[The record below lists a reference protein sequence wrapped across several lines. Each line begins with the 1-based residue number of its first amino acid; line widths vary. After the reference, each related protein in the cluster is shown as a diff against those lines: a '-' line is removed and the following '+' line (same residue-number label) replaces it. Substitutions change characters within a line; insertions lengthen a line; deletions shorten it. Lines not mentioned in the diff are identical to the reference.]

1 MGRICKKLIGIV
13 AFLLPVAISAQG
25 GEVNDTVASVPAARM
40 MASQTSQRPVD
51 GVLLQGVVTDRDI
64 VTRCLA
70 ADRSPQKT
78 KVADVMTAQVLS
90 VSPDMEVSA
99 AAHLMGRQQVRRLP
113 VVENGKVCGMV
124 SLGDLAGHEESVI
137 DAGDALSDISSNL
150 SMRD

>member
-1 MGRICKKLIGIV
+1 MKIREVMTSPAIRVSPVEGVNVAARTLANYNIG
-13 AFLLPVAISAQG
+13 ALPVCDEEG
-25 GEVNDTVASVPAARM
+25 K
-40 MASQTSQRPVD
+40 
-51 GVLLQGVVTDRDI
+51 LQGVVTDRDI